1 MMKIYSLIATF
12 LLISILCF
20 AQEDPEK
27 RLNELGID
35 LPEMSQPI
43 ANYVKYVQTGNLI
56 FLAGHGP
63 TGEEF
68 RGKVGSDLSIEEG
81 YSGARNTCINLIA
94 TLKAATGDLSK
105 VKRIVKVT
113 GMVNSAPDFYDQP
126 KVVNGCSD
134 LLTEVF
140 GEKGKHARAAVGMA
154 SLPGNICVE
163 IEIIVEVE

>member
-1 MMKIYSLIATF
+1 MSF
-12 LLISILCF
+12 LSF
-20 AQEDPEK
+20 AQDGPEK
-27 RLNELGID
+27 RLKDLGIE

-43 ANYVKYVQTGNLI
+43 ATYVKYVQTGNLI

-68 RGKVGSDLSIEEG
+68 RGKIGSDLSIEEG
-81 YSGARNTCINLIA
+81 YAGARNTCINLIA
-94 TLKAATGDLSK
+94 TLKAATGDLNK
-105 VKRIVKVT
+105 VKRIIKVT
-113 GMVNSAPDFYDQP
+113 GMVNSDQNFYDQP

-140 GEKGKHARAAVGMA
+140 GKKGKHARAAVGMA

-163 IEIIVEVE
+163 IEMIVEVE